1 MIINR
6 KTSVKSIFSK
16 NEVFIIKNNNELSDY
31 QYGREKK

>member
-1 MIINR
+1 MIISR
-6 KTSVKSIFSK
+6 KPRLNQFFSK